1 MQKKLKI
8 NIITLGC
15 SKNLVES
22 EYLMNQ
28 IKTNKIEVFHD
39 SDRKDFDA
47 VIINTCG
54 FILDAKE
61 ESINTILDYIELK
74 EQGKIKKVYVIGCLS
89 ERYKDELREEMPEV
103 DKYFG
108 NVNVEEIIKE
118 LQLEYN
124 EKTRFNRIITTPSH
138 YAYLKIA
145 EGCDRT
151 CSFCAIPLIKG
162 AYTSRPIEDIV
173 AEAKYLKSKK
183 VREIIL
189 IAQDL
194 TYYGYDLKSKVLLPE
209 LVKTLAESNDFDWI
223 RLNYAYPA
231 KFPTEIIQIMKEY
244 PNVCRY
250 LDIPLQHINDGI
262 LKNMRRGM
270 GANETIK
277 LLEYI
282 RKEIPEIA
290 LRTTFL
296 VGHPGEGQKEF
307 DELKKF
313 VQDFKF
319 DRMGVFAYSH
329 EENTY
334 AAKKYKDLIS
344 DEVKQKRVEELMEIQ
359 QNISYDKNKGKL
371 GKVYKTIIDREES
384 EYYVGRT
391 EFDSPEVDNEVVIF
405 KNKASLKVGEFY
417 DLEITASAEF
427 DLYAEPLK

>member
-359 QNISYDKNKGKL
+359 QNISYDKNKAKL